1 MVLINGKIIS
11 SNYKDNKN
19 DIVKF
24 DQLNIDLQNIQNRTI
39 KQPKVQETSTFNLIK
54 CSEIN
59 FFKKDD
65 CKSKFT
71 TEILPTLNRE

>member
-39 KQPKVQETSTFNLIK
+39 NPTKSTR
-54 CSEIN
+54 N
-59 FFKKDD
+59 FY
-65 CKSKFT
+65 
-71 TEILPTLNRE
+71 I